1 MQTPIVEGIEKLMLP
16 SSRRWTRSQGL
27 SSRSSN
33 SNEPVGLPHA
43 EVSQHQVHT
52 L

>member
-1 MQTPIVEGIEKLMLP
+1 MQTPIDEGIEKLMLP
-16 SSRRWTRSQGL
+16 SSRRWTPSQGP

-33 SNEPVGLPHA
+33 SNEHVGLLHA
-43 EVSQHQVHT
+43 EASQHQVHA